1 MMTAIAFAA
10 ASAAAAAAASA
21 ETAVGSLTS
30 VTFGEIELFGLSNF
44 TIGLI
49 GAIICIFISFYALM
63 REKDD
68 LHRLLL
74 TDLIEVIALIAIA
87 LLGTDLAEA
96 LILPGLVVGV
106 AELTAMSEIYIVKE
120 KLVREPESYL
130 DIEIMHTAPA
140 IIAVGMLVYGII
152 LSGFTGGA
160 VAGLGMLF
168 YFACKGT
175 EEKTE
180 ILEKVSG
187 YAWVMWVVSFIIF
200 MTLPAYWFFA
210 LMLAGTGILAKVAI
224 KISILGTMRKN
235 DGSGGRRD
243 IGGEGNV

>member
-1 MMTAIAFAA
+1 MIAAISAFAA
-10 ASAAAAAAASA
+10 TATAITTSATG
-21 ETAVGSLTS
+21 TAGTLTSLT
-30 VTFGEIELFGLSNF
+30 VGEIELFGLSNF
-44 TIGLI
+44 TIGLV

-106 AELTAMSEIYIVKE
+106 AELTAMSQIYIVKE

-130 DIEIMHTAPA
+130 DIEVMHTAPA
-140 IIAVGMLVYGII
+140 IIAVGMLIYGII

-187 YAWVMWVVSFIIF
+187 YAWVMWVVAFIVF

-235 DGSGGRRD
+235 DGSGGRRSM
-243 IGGEGNV
+243 GGNGNV

>member
-1 MMTAIAFAA
+1 MTAMTAA
-10 ASAAAAAAASA
+10 
-21 ETAVGSLTS
+21 VTS
-30 VTFGEIELFGLSNF
+30 VSVTGAFGLSDF
-44 TIGLI
+44 TIGII
-49 GAIICIFISFYALM
+49 GAIVCIFISFYALM
-63 REKDD
+63 RETDD

-106 AELTAMSEIYIVKE
+106 AELTAMSQIYTVKE
-120 KLVREPESYL
+120 KLVREPDSFL

-140 IIAVGMLVYGII
+140 IIAVGMLIYGII

-168 YFACKGT
+168 YFVCRGT
-175 EEKTE
+175 DEKTE
-180 ILEKVSG
+180 ILETISG
-187 YAWVMWVVSFIIF
+187 YAWVMWVIAFMIF
-200 MTLPAYWFFA
+200 MILPAYWFFA
-210 LMLAGTGILAKVAI
+210 LMLAGADILAKVAV

-235 DGSGGRRD
+235 DGNGGVRE
-243 IGGEGNV
+243 IGGGND

>member
-1 MMTAIAFAA
+1 MMTAISAFAA
-10 ASAAAAAAASA
+10 VAVTTSAT
-21 ETAVGSLTS
+21 ETAAGTLTSLT
-30 VTFGEIELFGLSNF
+30 VGEIELFGLSNF
-44 TIGLI
+44 TIGLV

-106 AELTAMSEIYIVKE
+106 AELTAMSQIYIVKE

-130 DIEIMHTAPA
+130 DIEVMHTAPA
-140 IIAVGMLVYGII
+140 IIAVGMLIYGII

-187 YAWVMWVVSFIIF
+187 YAWVMWVVAFIVF

-235 DGSGGRRD
+235 DGSGGSRSM
-243 IGGEGNV
+243 GGDGNV